1 MTHSVFGR
9 YRNLIRFVANWRA
22 HFKQKGNKGYL
33 PMEITTRGNGI
44 TFSVP
49 TKSLYMVFKEIFMSD
64 FYRIKELVKLL
75 PSNPMIVDIG
85 GNAGYFNM
93 MLFSQIDSA
102 KVIAYEPIAENCT
115 LFKANVMRNSVM
127 TDKVQVFNL
136 AVTGTHI
143 EEISIYKEVENDNS
157 VTASVFNDFS
167 NQNQNIIK
175 IKAITLEQIV
185 ESNDLKTVDL
195 LKLDCE
201 GSEYPI
207 LYETPKHVWDKVKI
221 IYMEDHPLDT
231 DKRNH
236 ASAISYLETLG
247 FRCDSIL
254 ADNECYAVL
263 ATKQY
268 LAKDS

>member
-1 MTHSVFGR
+1 MTHSLFGR

-115 LFKANVMRNSVM
+115 LFKANVKRNPM
-127 TDKVQVFNL
+127 MADKVQVLNL
-136 AVTGTHI
+136 AVTGTPTD
-143 EEISIYKEVENDNS
+143 EISIYKEVENDNS

-167 NQNQNIIK
+167 KQNQNIIK

-185 ESNDLKTVDL
+185 ESNNLQSIDL

-207 LYETPKHVWDKVKI
+207 IYETPKHVWNKI
-221 IYMEDHPLDT
+221 KMIYMEDHPLDD

-236 ASAISYLETLG
+236 QSAVSYLESLG
-247 FRCDSIL
+247 FTCDSIL
-254 ADNECYAVL
+254 ADNDCYAVL
-263 ATKQY
+263 ATRQ
-268 LAKDS
+268 